1 MNQPII
7 MLWQAMLDEVRK
19 AVQEEVRNAMPVT
32 APAEEDLHPYTV
44 QETAKMLNCCR
55 QSVHEYVRTGRLR
68 VHKLG
73 ARSYFFRDVVL
84 YPALPRLLTSTPMA
98 ALLTWQFFRRNRPW
112 YCGAAG

>member
-1 MNQPII
+1 MNQPI
-7 MLWQAMLDEVRK
+7 MLLWQAMLGEVRK

-32 APAEEDLHPYTV
+32 ASAEEDLHPYTV

-73 ARSYFFRDVVL
+73 ARSYFFRADIV
-84 YPALPRLLTSTPMA
+84 A
-98 ALLTWQFFRRNRPW
+98 ALQSESYQRTPKASRDACR
-112 YCGAAG
+112 